1 MENNNTPEQEELD
14 FTPDEQ
20 EEIPAVSGE
29 EPLSDKPEMESHP
42 DIVYHEELEHPEMRE
57 AITADEHAM
66 AWHGMTHPTE
76 PEPPFDLSILED
88 PELEEP
94 EEEGV
99 SDIQQVPFEE
109 EATPPEEADLLPEE
123 PLVVIGENF
132 RDQDF
137 RDTFGDG
144 TEFEEAFHAPKTEE
158 TIPAHDRPVRKGRPK
173 TKRGELFFTIP
184 HLAVTAVW
192 LALILVIGVTLGR
205 MLWVCAADVLA
216 FGRDS
221 REVTVTV
228 YENDTI
234 DDITEKL
241 HDAGLIR
248 YPGLFKL
255 YASLAVDEGEIAP
268 GIWDLNT
275 LYDYHALVNMMSPRS
290 NREVIQVMIPEGYTC
305 RQIFALL
312 EEKKVCTAVD
322 IAAYAANGELSEYWF
337 LENIQRGSENCLEG
351 FLFPDTYEFYKN
363 SSSREALEKML
374 DNFQN
379 RFSEE
384 MRAQID
390 TLNANVTQGTFDI
403 HDVVI
408 VASLIEKE
416 TASNDESPMIASVIY
431 NRLFNWGDTPA
442 YLNIDASIV
451 YALDGKTDLTTE
463 DLKVDS
469 PYNTYLNT
477 GLTPGAIANPGLASL
492 KAALNPATSNYYFYV
507 LDPAQGSHHFTTT
520 YDEHQAFIAS
530 LE

>member
-1 MENNNTPEQEELD
+1 MENNNIPEQEELE
-14 FTPDEQ
+14 FLPEEAAEQSAAPDMEAETEPTGDTVHHDMLDHPDHG
-20 EEIPAVSGE
+20 EEI
-29 EPLSDKPEMESHP
+29 
-42 DIVYHEELEHPEMRE
+42 I
-57 AITADEHAM
+57 ADEHAM

-76 PEPPFDLSILED
+76 PEPPFDLSVLED
-88 PELEEP
+88 PELDESQIPVDAPFVP
-94 EEEGV
+94 E
-99 SDIQQVPFEE
+99 D
-109 EATPPEEADLLPEE
+109 EASAQEEADTESPVLDPVPVVTEE
-123 PLVVIGENF
+123 RF

-144 TEFEEAFHAPKTEE
+144 TEFEEAFNAPKAEE
-158 TIPAHDRPVRKGRPK
+158 TVPTHDRPVRKGRPK
-173 TKRGELFFTIP
+173 KKCGELFFTIP

-221 REVTVTV
+221 KEVTVTV

-241 HDAGLIR
+241 HEAGLIR

-305 RQIFALL
+305 RQIFQLL

-322 IAAYAANGELSEYWF
+322 IAAYAADGELIEYWF
-337 LENIQRGSENCLEG
+337 LENIQRGTENCLEG

-374 DNFQN
+374 DNFEY
-379 RFSEE
+379 RFTEE

-390 TLNANVTQGTFDI
+390 TLNTNVTGGTFDI

-416 TASNDESPMIASVIY
+416 TANNDESPMIASVIY
-431 NRLFNWGDTPA
+431 NRLFNWGSTPA
-442 YLNIDASIV
+442 YLNIDAAIV

-469 PYNTYLNT
+469 PYNTYLN
-477 GLTPGAIANPGLASL
+477 
-492 KAALNPATSNYYFYV
+492 
-507 LDPAQGSHHFTTT
+507 
-520 YDEHQAFIAS
+520 
-530 LE
+530 